1 MRRTAAS
8 LGRRARPRKPLP
20 ALLFLTDP
28 ARVPDPVAAARRLPP
43 EAALVFRAFGAP
55 GALAQ
60 GERLRG
66 TLRGRG
72 ARFLVGAD
80 VSLAASVRADGVH
93 LPQRL
98 AHRAR
103 RLRAARPSWIV
114 TAAAHDLRS
123 ARRATNYGVDA
134 VVLSAVFPS
143 RSPSA
148 GRPIGVL
155 RLAWLVRQVGAPVY
169 ALGGV
174 NDDTA
179 RLLLRARLVGLAGV
193 EGLSGPRT

>member
-8 LGRRARPRKPLP
+8 LGRRAGLRKPLP
-20 ALLFLTDP
+20 ALLFFTDP
-28 ARVPDPVAAARRLPP
+28 LRVPDPEAAVARLPP
-43 EAALVFRAFGAP
+43 GAAVVFRAFGAP
-55 GALAQ
+55 DAEERGR
-60 GERLRG
+60 RLR
-66 TLRGRG
+66 LALSPRG
-72 ARFLVGAD
+72 AKLLVGAD
-80 VSLAASVRADGVH
+80 TRLAASVGADGVH

-103 RLRAARPSWIV
+103 RIRAARPSWIV

-123 ARRATNYGVDA
+123 ARRAASYGA
-134 VVLSAVFPS
+134 HAIVLAAIFPS
-143 RSPSA
+143 RSASA

-155 RLAWLVRQVGAPVY
+155 RLAQLVRRVDAPVY

-174 NDDTA
+174 NEDTA

>member
-20 ALLFLTDP
+20 ALLFFTDP
-28 ARVPDPVAAARRLPP
+28 ARIPDLEAAVASLPP
-43 EAALVFRAFGAP
+43 EAAVVFRAFGAA
-55 GALAQ
+55 GAAEQ
-60 GERLRG
+60 GRRLRAVV
-66 TLRGRG
+66 RSRG
-72 ARFLVGAD
+72 ARLLVGAD
-80 VSLAASVRADGVH
+80 ATLAASVRADGVH

-103 RLRAARPSWIV
+103 RIKTAQPSWIV

-123 ARRATNYGVDA
+123 ARNAARFGADA
-134 VVLSAVFPS
+134 VVLSTVFRS

-148 GRPIGVL
+148 GRPLGAL
-155 RLAWLVRQVGAPVY
+155 RLAQLARRVGAPVY

-179 RLLLRARLVGLAGV
+179 RRLLHVWLAGLAGV
-193 EGLSGPRT
+193 EGLTGPKT